1 MKHITSTPTSVR
13 QIGIWLRVSTEDQ
26 ARGESPE
33 HHEHRARAY
42 AEAKGWNVRE
52 VYRLD
57 AISGKSVM
65 GLAETERMLSDV
77 RSGRI
82 SALIFSKLARLAR
95 NTKELLEFADIFR
108 ECEADLI
115 SLQESID
122 TSTPAGRLFY
132 TVIAA
137 MAQWEREE
145 IAERVAAS
153 IPVRAKL
160 GKSTGGAAPFGYRW
174 ENRQLIPDEQ
184 EAPIRKLMYELFL
197 EHKRKKTV
205 ARLLNQKGFRTR
217 NGGKFSDTTVDRLL
231 RDPLAKG
238 VRRANYTKS
247 LGQKKHWKLKPESD
261 WVLSSVPA
269 IVEEEQWTEVNAI
282 LDTNRTKGAR
292 KAKLTKHLFSG
303 IVACHCGK
311 KMYVPWNGRKYIC
324 PACRN
329 KVGIEDLEAV
339 FQEQLRSFYFSPED
353 VTAYVDQ
360 FDDQLRNRDE
370 MITSLQTDRI
380 KVTREMEKLYRAFS
394 DDQISGDAFGR
405 LYQPLQD
412 RLAQIDTELPRLHG
426 EMDFMRIQS
435 GSREEI
441 LTGARDLFSHWGNL
455 ESGEKREIV
464 ETIVERILIS
474 DNEVTIDLLYSP
486 QCEASR

>member
-1 MKHITSTPTSVR
+1 MASNNIRAV
-13 QIGIWLRVSTEDQ
+13 GIWLRVSTEDQ
-26 ARGESPE
+26 AKGESPE

-42 AEAKGWNVRE
+42 TEAKGWHVRE

-65 GLAETERMLSDV
+65 GLAETKRMLADI

-82 SALIFSKLARLAR
+82 TALIFSKLARLAR

-160 GKSTGGAAPFGYRW
+160 GKSTGGASPFGYRW
-174 ENRQLIPDEQ
+174 ENGQLVPDEK
-184 EAPIRKLMYELFL
+184 EAPIRNLIYELFL

-205 ARLLNQKGFRTR
+205 ARILNKRGFRTR
-217 NGGKFSDTTVDRLL
+217 NGGRFSDTTVDRLL
-231 RDPLAKG
+231 RDPVAKG

-261 WVLSSVPA
+261 WVISSVPA
-269 IVEEEQWTEVNAI
+269 IVEEQLWIDVNAI
-282 LDTNRTKGAR
+282 LDANRTKGAK
-292 KAKLTKHLFSG
+292 KAKLAKHLFSG
-303 IVACHCGK
+303 IVSCHCGR
-311 KMYVPWNGRKYIC
+311 KMYVPWNGLKYIC

-329 KVGIEDLEAV
+329 KVGVEDLEAV
-339 FQEQLRSFYFSPED
+339 FQEQLRSFYFSPSD
-353 VTAYVDQ
+353 VAAYIDQ
-360 FDDQLRNRDE
+360 FDDEMRKRDE
-370 MITSLQTDRI
+370 ASMSLQTERSQ
-380 KVTREMEKLYRAFS
+380 VAREMEKLYRAFS
-394 DDQISGDAFGR
+394 SDQISGESFGR
-405 LYQPLQD
+405 LYQPLEE
-412 RLAQIDTELPRLHG
+412 RLGQIDAELPRLQG
-426 EMDFMRIQS
+426 EADFMRIQS

-441 LTGARDLFSHWGNL
+441 ISGARDLFSHWGNL
-455 ESGEKREIV
+455 EPVEKREIV
-464 ETIVERILIS
+464 EEIVERIVIGKN
-474 DNEVTIDLLYSP
+474 DVAIDLFYSP
-486 QCEASR
+486 ALTQVPSN